1 MLRVFARY
9 TVGVGVAGKS
19 SKRSIEEKSR
29 KERVGP
35 LELVEFAM
43 NVGYQETF
51 IALTSCF

>member
-51 IALTSCF
+51 LALTSCF